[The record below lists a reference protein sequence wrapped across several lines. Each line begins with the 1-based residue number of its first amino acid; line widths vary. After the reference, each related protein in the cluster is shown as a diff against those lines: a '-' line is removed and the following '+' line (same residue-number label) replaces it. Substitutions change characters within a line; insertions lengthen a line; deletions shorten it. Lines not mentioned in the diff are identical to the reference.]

1 MAPLTHSSHR
11 PAATSLRRRLLG
23 WILLPLAGLI
33 AINAWV
39 GYGNAVQAANEA
51 YDRSLYLAARTLAEE
66 LQWRDGRIQ
75 LDLMKAAGYLFENH
89 TGSRLFYKVTTPEGQ
104 WLAGE
109 AALPDVPARAQ
120 SGVKYFALIQFDD
133 GQYLGMPVRLAQL
146 THVMEEAG
154 WDKPLIRITVAETM
168 EARQQLIQH
177 ILWDTLGSQGLLL
190 LAAAVLVVWG
200 VQRGIRPLEAFRQQL
215 ADKPDDDFSPIQPP
229 DLPRE
234 LRPLIDTL
242 NSYLDRLGRLIDIRK
257 RFLDNA
263 AHQLRTPLTVLK
275 TQLTLVQRNA
285 NPGQTQALLQAAQQ
299 TTEDAVRLTEQMLAM
314 TRVEHAREMHS
325 PQTVDL
331 VALARQVT
339 QQHLMPAHQRG
350 HDLGLE
356 TQVAQSTVQGVDLL
370 LHEALSNLIDNAIHH
385 APSGAHITV
394 RVGSG
399 WMEVQDDGPGIEPK
413 HQAHVFER
421 FYRAAPAGKSGSG
434 LGLAIVKEIASQ
446 HGAQVTLHSPASP
459 AGGTVVRISWPAPGP
474 RDHQV

>member
-1 MAPLTHSSHR
+1 MAQGASHSGR
-11 PAATSLRRRLLG
+11 AAASLRRRLLS

-33 AINAWV
+33 GINAWV

-66 LQWRDGRIQ
+66 LEWRDGRVQ
-75 LDLMKAAGYLFENH
+75 LDVMKAAGYLFENH
-89 TGSRLFYKVTTPEGQ
+89 TGSRLFYKVTTSGGQ
-104 WLAGE
+104 WLAGV
-109 AALPDVPARAQ
+109 AALPDVPVRSQ
-120 SGVKYFALIQFDD
+120 SAVKYFALVQFDD
-133 GQYLGMPVRLAQL
+133 GVYQNLPVRLAQL
-146 THVMEEAG
+146 THVMEDSG
-154 WDKPLIRITVAETM
+154 LSDPLIKITVAETM

-190 LAAAVLVVWG
+190 LAAALLVVWG

-215 ADKPDDDFSPIQPP
+215 AHKADDDFSPIQPP

-263 AHQLRTPLTVLK
+263 AHQLRTPLTALK
-275 TQLTLVQRNA
+275 TQLALAQRNTEPEQA
-285 NPGQTQALLQAAQQ
+285 QALMSAARQ
-299 TTEDAVRLTEQMLAM
+299 TTDDAVRLTEQLLAM

-325 PQTVDL
+325 PHSVDL
-331 VALARQVT
+331 VALAKRVT
-339 QQHLMPAHQRG
+339 QEHLMRAHQLG
-350 HDLGLE
+350 DDLGLE
-356 TQVAQSTVQGVDLL
+356 AQVPRCEVQGVDLL

-385 APSGAHITV
+385 GPAGTRITV
-394 RVGSG
+394 RVGDG
-399 WMEVQDDGPGIEPK
+399 WLEVEDDGPGIAPQ

-421 FYRAAPAGKSGSG
+421 FYRAAPSGVSGSG

-446 HGAQVTLHSPASP
+446 HGAVVNVGSPVQD
-459 AGGTVVRISWPAPGP
+459 GRGTVVRIHWPMGAPRGL
-474 RDHQV
+474 QV